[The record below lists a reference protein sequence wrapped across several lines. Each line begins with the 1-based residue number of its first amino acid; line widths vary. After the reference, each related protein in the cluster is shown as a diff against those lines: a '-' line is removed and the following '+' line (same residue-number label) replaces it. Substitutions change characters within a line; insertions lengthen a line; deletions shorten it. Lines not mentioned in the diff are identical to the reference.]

1 MKHALLLL
9 TILLSHNLFTQ
20 ERVLLHIG
28 RDGKQEAIP
37 LGKNQHAQDVIAR
50 IENQKTSLVNPN
62 NSNGL
67 TDSLKNYPGDANS
80 VATLTTNFGI
90 THQDVL
96 LQWFEPSVGG
106 RIKEFWWRNNSEQG
120 FIKKGT
126 VRAWYVNPKLA
137 NRPASVITKYLG
149 SYKDPTDGDGLV
161 TPFKPI
167 TGDQW
172 FYGNSIADSAAWRFD
187 PLGTEVPTWQPGGLQ
202 VSLDSGKWQG
212 IILEDWGDSMFVNQG
227 QLFGFTLSDDTKVT
241 DKVDAG
247 PDIRMEILSWANT
260 NPAPFHSYKFYETGR
275 TSSNDKGWHLRGDYE
290 WGMYVVME
298 YTSVP
303 PTRITIHGTIATTLK
318 TTPRPITATVTD
330 DNPGGGPSGV
340 AAVYLKT
347 KKGAL
352 ASYDSVLT
360 IASGSAYTGYTPST
374 SPGDTVYWAIVAYDT
389 EGNRTV
395 FGPRSYVVFKNTK
408 PNLFLYNFPG
418 YSSPFGMDFI
428 YVGNSSQFNRWSAI
442 NDGTEELTDML
453 ELYNDVVVADGS
465 FPSRNIYPSLKTW
478 LEHGTAASKKNLFF
492 TSQDYGCY
500 ITNTCLDTTFV
511 PGSFEYDFLGI
522 QTLGP
527 QDLGPT
533 NKPFQLIPQPDPST
547 NYLIKY
553 NTDSSTTLWHHPTF
567 EISSSFSAYPDAM
580 TPKVG
585 AKALFKDGT
594 GTNTLGVLNQGA
606 TFNSMFIAFDAA
618 GLQFR
623 SDTSISPV
631 TDPKYRWI
639 LDVGAL
645 SVEFLKQYSVSSA
658 KEDVVLR
665 KYALSQNY
673 PNPFNPIT
681 TIEYEIPVNGVVT
694 LTIFDLLGREVT
706 KLVNGEQQ
714 EGRYTIGFD
723 AANISSGLYFYRLQ
737 SGSFIDVKKMMVLK

>member
-1 MKHALLLL
+1 MKHVMLLL
-9 TILLSHNLFTQ
+9 TLLLSNNLFAQ
-20 ERVLLHIG
+20 ERFLLHIG
-28 RDGKQEAIP
+28 QDGKQEAFP
-37 LGKNQHAQDVIAR
+37 LGRGQRAQDVISK
-50 IENQKTSLVNPN
+50 IEKSKTLLIEPSKTT
-62 NSNGL
+62 GL
-67 TDSLKNYPGDANS
+67 IDIIRNYPDRAYGLVLN
-80 VATLTTNFGI
+80 TNFGF
-90 THQDVL
+90 TPQDIAF
-96 LQWFEPSVGG
+96 QWFVPGAGG
-106 RIKEFWWRNNSEQG
+106 KVKEFWWLNYSQQG

-149 SYKDPTDGDGLV
+149 SYKDAADDFGFV

-172 FYGNSIADSAAWRFD
+172 FYGNGASDSATWRFD
-187 PLGTEVPTWQPGGLQ
+187 PLGTEVPTWLPGGLQ

-212 IILEDWGDSMFVNQG
+212 VVLEAWGDSMFVNQG
-227 QLFGFTLSDDTKVT
+227 QMFGFTLSDDSKKT
-241 DKVDAG
+241 DMYPIGVG
-247 PDIRMEILSWANT
+247 VRMEILSWENT

-275 TSSNDKGWHLRGDYE
+275 TGSNDKGWHLRGDYE
-290 WGMYVVME
+290 WGMYVVIE
-298 YTSVP
+298 YTTDKSPSIVLQDLVQ
-303 PTRITIHGTIATTLK
+303 TTFK
-318 TTPRPITATVTD
+318 TTPRPITVTVTD
-330 DNPGGGPSGV
+330 ENPGGGPAG
-340 AAVYLKT
+340 
-347 KKGAL
+347 L
-352 ASYDSVLT
+352 ASVYFKWKNGAMTLYDSVVV
-360 IASGSAYTGYTPST
+360 IGSGSNYTGMVPAT
-374 SPGDTVYWAIVAYDT
+374 SLGDTIYWQFAATDVN
-389 EGNRTV
+389 GNRTV

-442 NDGTEELTDML
+442 NDGTIDLADVL
-453 ELYNDVVVADGS
+453 ELFNNIVVVDGS

-478 LEHGTAASKKNLFF
+478 MKHGTATSKKNLFF

-511 PGSFEYDFLGI
+511 AGSFEYDFLGI

-533 NKPFQLIPQPDPST
+533 NKPFKLIPQPDPST

-567 EISSSFSAYPDAM
+567 EIMSSFLAYPDGM
-580 TPKVG
+580 TPKFG

-606 TFNSMFIAFDAA
+606 TFNSMFVAFDPA

-623 SDTSISPV
+623 SDTSISPMA
-631 TDPKYRWI
+631 DPKYRWI
-639 LDVGAL
+639 LDVGSL
-645 SVEFLKQYSVSSA
+645 PVEFLKQFSDVRA
-658 KEDVVLR
+658 EDDVVLR
-665 KYALSQNY
+665 KFALFQNY

-706 KLVNGEQQ
+706 KLVNDERQ
-714 EGRYTIGFD
+714 EG
-723 AANISSGLYFYRLQ
+723 
-737 SGSFIDVKKMMVLK
+737 